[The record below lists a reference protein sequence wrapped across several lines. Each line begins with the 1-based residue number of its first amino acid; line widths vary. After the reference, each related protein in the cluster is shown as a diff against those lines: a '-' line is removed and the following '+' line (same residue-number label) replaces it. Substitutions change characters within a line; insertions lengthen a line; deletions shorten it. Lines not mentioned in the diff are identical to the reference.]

1 MSIQYEVTA
10 CSCRNCVCLAMCKQ
24 KHIRRL
30 FQECS
35 IVGRYVRPYGTDE
48 VNEFAVK
55 NVGRL
60 LGRNFIVIH
69 DTPQDKVRTIIRDQ
83 DRYIQMMEAKLRV
96 TAEITTTQTRATH
109 EDTMP

>member
-1 MSIQYEVTA
+1 MIIQCEVTA
-10 CSCRNCVCLAMCKQ
+10 CSCRDCVCLAICKQ

-30 FQECS
+30 FNECS
-35 IVGRYVRPYGTDE
+35 LVGRYVRPYGTDE

-55 NVGRL
+55 NVGRD

-69 DTPQDKVRTIIRDQ
+69 DTPSDKTRTIIRDQ
-83 DRYIQMMEAKLRV
+83 DRYIKMMESKQR
-96 TAEITTTQTRATH
+96 IQH